1 MSDLLSELTLDYEIL
16 ADDPIEMGIHF
27 GQSILNHVS
36 SSIDSAR
43 QYSNEVVEEV
53 ASAASKTVNFI
64 SSPRLRV
71 SRQFSLEGRKL
82 KARTVQNRIPT
93 TSYLKRSAVTTGRA
107 TEANRYSGYS
117 RRSNPKRPNLV
128 GQI

>member
-1 MSDLLSELTLDYEIL
+1 MSNLLSELTLDYEIL

-36 SSIDSAR
+36 SGLDSAR
-43 QYSNEVVEEV
+43 QYSSEVVDEV
-53 ASAASKTVNFI
+53 SSVASKTVNFI

-82 KARTVQNRIPT
+82 KARTVQNRIQT
-93 TSYLKRSAVTTGRA
+93 TAYLRRSTVATGRTSGANSFSGYTPRNVPKRS
-107 TEANRYSGYS
+107 
-117 RRSNPKRPNLV
+117 NLV